1 MCKDD
6 NTECMSA
13 EYWIS
18 LSAVAAAGMGAEG
31 RSRPPAVVV
40 FPTERGIVHATLAL
54 HQVSTNQMR
63 SEQQA
68 LITYI

>member
-1 MCKDD
+1 
-6 NTECMSA
+6 MSA

-18 LSAVAAAGMGAEG
+18 LSAVAAAGMGAEA
-31 RSRPPAVVV
+31 RSRPPAVPVV